1 MISSSPL
8 IKCEIGAITTS
19 DNAFKSSCDD
29 VDSFSSVL
37 ALSGKPFFS
46 SSKGS
51 SEKCSSHLKPLT
63 PICFCM
69 FSSSSWSRSDCVFFA
84 QTDTAVP
91 SVVPRNSTS
100 RSVPPEI
107 SLMMN
112 YGLKYETFFLF
123 GLPKMTGP
131 ISLHSLIP

>member
-100 RSVPPEI
+100 RSVPRNIVYDELWPEI
-107 SLMMN
+107 RDILSIRSSEDD
-112 YGLKYETFFLF
+112 GADFT
-123 GLPKMTGP
+123 P
-131 ISLHSLIP
+131 